1 MPSLKSIRTR
11 IASVKSTQKITR
23 AMKLVAAARLRRAQD
38 AIIGARPYANALLE
52 AIVEVALRAGGEAH
66 PLLDQRPRERIGL
79 VVLTSD
85 RGLAGGF
92 NANLFRNVQRFV
104 NEEKAAARDAKLSLY
119 VVGKKGRDFFR
130 RRKTIVIAHELPGA
144 GGSVAEARAQE
155 IALQVLGDFEAGKVD
170 AVYLVYNEFK
180 SAIQQRVS
188 IAPLLPLVGGG
199 LASSSSVPSSPS
211 AVSASSTSAPPTPA
225 SPAASSP
232 ASAASGGQIDFLYEP
247 DRRQLLDTLLPQ
259 YVESQI
265 YRALLE
271 SIASEFGARMTAM
284 DSATN
289 NAKDVIARL
298 TLQYNRARQAAITKE
313 LMEIVSG
320 AEALKG

>member
-1 MPSLKSIRTR
+1 MPSLKAIRTR

-38 AIIGARPYANALLE
+38 AIVGARPYANALQE
-52 AIVEVALRAGGEAH
+52 AVAEVAVRAGAESH
-66 PLLDQRPRERIGL
+66 PLLDQRPVRKIGL

-92 NANLFRNVQRFV
+92 NANVFRGVQRFV
-104 NEEKAAARDAKLSLY
+104 TEQNAVPEPPAVAIY

-130 RRKTIVIAHELPGA
+130 RRKNSIVAHEFAGA
-144 GGSVAEARAQE
+144 AGPVAEARAQE
-155 IALQVLGDFEAGKVD
+155 VALTILEVFQTAQVD
-170 AVYLVYNEFK
+170 AVYLIYNEFK
-180 SAIQQRVS
+180 SAIQQRVV
-188 IAPLLPLVGGG
+188 IEPLLPLVAGR
-199 LASSSSVPSSPS
+199 LA
-211 AVSASSTSAPPTPA
+211 AG
-225 SPAASSP
+225 AA
-232 ASAASGGQIDFLYEP
+232 ANSAASPGGQIDFLYEP
-247 DRRQLLDTLLPQ
+247 DKGQLLDALLPM
-259 YVESQI
+259 YVQSQV

-284 DSATN
+284 DSATG
-289 NAKDVIARL
+289 NAKEVIARL

>member
-38 AIIGARPYANALLE
+38 AIVGARPYANALLE
-52 AIVEVALRAGGEAH
+52 AVAEVASRAGAEAH
-66 PLLDQRPRERIGL
+66 PLLDQRPRERVGL

-92 NANLFRNVQRFV
+92 NANVFRSVQRFL
-104 NEEKAAARDAKLSLY
+104 NEEKAAARDAKISLY

-130 RRKTIVIAHELPGA
+130 RRKTIAIAHELPGA
-144 GGSVAEARAQE
+144 GGSLAGARAQE
-155 IALQVLGDFEAGKVD
+155 IALEVLGDFQAGKVD

-180 SAIQQRVS
+180 SAIQQRVLM
-188 IAPLLPLVGGG
+188 APLLPLVAGG
-199 LASSSSVPSSPS
+199 LVSSSSSSSPS
-211 AVSASSTSAPPTPA
+211 FAASVPTSAPPA
-225 SPAASSP
+225 STSSVTSAAAASV
-232 ASAASGGQIDFLYEP
+232 GQIDFLYEP
-247 DRRQLLDTLLPQ
+247 DKGQLLDTLLPL

-289 NAKDVIARL
+289 NAKEVIARL

>member
-11 IASVKSTQKITR
+11 ITSVKSTQKITR

-38 AIIGARPYANALLE
+38 AIVGARPYANPLLE
-52 AIVEVALRAGGEAH
+52 AVAEVALRAGAESH
-66 PLLDQRPRERIGL
+66 PLLDQRPQERLGV

-92 NANLFRNVQRFV
+92 NANIFRGLQRFV
-104 NEEKAAARDAKLSLY
+104 RERGEAPPPETGKPVQISLY
-119 VVGKKGRDFFR
+119 LLGKKGRDYYR
-130 RRKTIVIAHELPGA
+130 RRKNIAVAKEFAYAA
-144 GGSVAEARAQE
+144 GNVAEARAQE
-155 IALQVLGDFEAGKVD
+155 LALTVIEDFRSGRIDGA
-170 AVYLVYNEFK
+170 YLVFNEFK
-180 SAIQQRVS
+180 SAIQQRTL
-188 IAPLLPLVGGG
+188 IDPLLPLTPATFAGTAAAAALKAQDAGGG
-199 LASSSSVPSSPS
+199 GP
-211 AVSASSTSAPPTPA
+211 
-225 SPAASSP
+225 
-232 ASAASGGQIDFLYEP
+232 IDFLYEP
-247 DRRQLLDTLLPQ
+247 DKQQLLDALLPL

-289 NAKDVIARL
+289 NAKEVIARL

>member
-38 AIIGARPYANALLE
+38 AIVGARPYANALLE
-52 AIVEVALRAGGEAH
+52 AIAEVSLRAGAEAH
-66 PLLDQRPRERIGL
+66 PLLDQRPQDRIGV

-92 NANLFRNVQRFV
+92 NANIFRAVQRFV
-104 NEEKAAARDAKLSLY
+104 KERAQAEGEGGKASQLSLY
-119 VVGKKGRDFFR
+119 VLGKKGRDYFR
-130 RRKTIVIAHELPGA
+130 RRKSLTVTQEFAGA
-144 GGSVAEARAQE
+144 TGAMAEARAQE
-155 IALQVLGDFEAGKVD
+155 LALTVIDHFRAGRID
-170 AVYLVYNEFK
+170 GVYLVFNEFK
-180 SAIQQRVS
+180 SAIQQRTL
-188 IAPLLPLVGGG
+188 ITPLLPL
-199 LASSSSVPSSPS
+199 
-211 AVSASSTSAPPTPA
+211 TPA
-225 SPAASSP
+225 SFAGTAAARSEP
-232 ASAASGGQIDFLYEP
+232 GQIDFIYEP
-247 DRRQLLDTLLPQ
+247 DKGQLLDTLLPLFL
-259 YVESQI
+259 ESQI

-284 DSATN
+284 DSATG
-289 NAKDVIARL
+289 NAKEVIARL

>member
-1 MPSLKSIRTR
+1 MPSLKVIRTR

-38 AIIGARPYANALLE
+38 AIIGARPYANALQE
-52 AIVEVALRAGGEAH
+52 AVAEVALRAGAESH
-66 PLLDQRPRERIGL
+66 PLLDQRPVKKIAL
-79 VVLTSD
+79 VVLSSD

-92 NANLFRNVQRFV
+92 NANLFRGVHRFV
-104 NEEKAAARDAKLSLY
+104 AEQNAAPEPPEVSIY

-130 RRKTIVIAHELPGA
+130 RRKSSPVAREFAGA
-144 GGSVAEARAQE
+144 AGNVAEARAQE
-155 IALQVLGDFEAGKVD
+155 VALTILEVFQTAKVD
-170 AVYLVYNEFK
+170 AVYLIYNEFK
-180 SAIQQRVS
+180 SAIQQRVMVE
-188 IAPLLPLVGGG
+188 PLLPLIAGK
-199 LASSSSVPSSPS
+199 LA
-211 AVSASSTSAPPTPA
+211 AG
-225 SPAASSP
+225 AA
-232 ASAASGGQIDFLYEP
+232 AAGQIDFLYEP
-247 DRRQLLDTLLPQ
+247 DKAQLLDALLPM
-259 YVESQI
+259 YVQSQV

-284 DSATN
+284 DSATG
-289 NAKDVIARL
+289 NAKEVIARL

>member
-1 MPSLKSIRTR
+1 MPSLKAIRTR

-38 AIIGARPYANALLE
+38 AIVGARPYANALQE
-52 AIVEVALRAGGEAH
+52 AVAEVAVRAGGESH
-66 PLLDQRPRERIGL
+66 PLLDQRPVRKIGL

-92 NANLFRNVQRFV
+92 NANIFRGVQRFV
-104 NEEKAAARDAKLSLY
+104 VEQSALPEPPAIAIY

-130 RRKTIVIAHELPGA
+130 RRKNSVVGHEFAGA
-144 GGSVAEARAQE
+144 AGNVAEARAQE
-155 IALQVLGDFEAGKVD
+155 VALTILELFQTAQVD
-170 AVYLVYNEFK
+170 AVYLVFNEFK
-180 SAIQQRVS
+180 SAIQQRVV
-188 IAPLLPLVGGG
+188 IEPLLPLVAGR
-199 LASSSSVPSSPS
+199 LA
-211 AVSASSTSAPPTPA
+211 AGAAAA
-225 SPAASSP
+225 SP
-232 ASAASGGQIDFLYEP
+232 GGQIDFLYEP
-247 DRRQLLDTLLPQ
+247 DKKQLLDALLPM
-259 YVESQI
+259 YVQSQV

-284 DSATN
+284 DSATT
-289 NAKDVIARL
+289 NAKEVIARL

>member
-1 MPSLKSIRTR
+1 MPSLKAIRTR

-38 AIIGARPYANALLE
+38 AIVGARPYANALQE
-52 AIVEVALRAGGEAH
+52 AVAEVALRAGAESH
-66 PLLDQRPRERIGL
+66 PLLDQRPVKKIGL

-92 NANLFRNVQRFV
+92 NANVFRGVQRFV
-104 NEEKAAARDAKLSLY
+104 AEQKAVPEPPAIAIY

-130 RRKTIVIAHELPGA
+130 RRKSSVVAHEFAGA
-144 GGSVAEARAQE
+144 AGNVAEARAQE
-155 IALQVLGDFEAGKVD
+155 VALTILEVFQTAQVD

-180 SAIQQRVS
+180 SAIQQRVV
-188 IAPLLPLVGGG
+188 IEPLLPLVAGR
-199 LASSSSVPSSPS
+199 LA
-211 AVSASSTSAPPTPA
+211 AGA
-225 SPAASSP
+225 AASSP
-232 ASAASGGQIDFLYEP
+232 GGQIDFLYEP
-247 DRRQLLDTLLPQ
+247 DKKQLLDALLPM
-259 YVESQI
+259 YVQSQV

-284 DSATN
+284 DSATS
-289 NAKDVIARL
+289 NAKEVIARL

>member
-38 AIIGARPYANALLE
+38 AIVGARPYANALLE
-52 AIVEVALRAGGEAH
+52 AIAEVALRAGAESH
-66 PLLDQRPRERIGL
+66 PLLDQRPQERIAV

-92 NANLFRNVQRFV
+92 NANVFRAMQRFV
-104 NEEKAAARDAKLSLY
+104 RERGEAPPPEAGKLVHISLY
-119 VVGKKGRDFFR
+119 LLGKKGRDYYR
-130 RRKTIVIAHELPGA
+130 RRKNVTVAKEFAYAA
-144 GGSVAEARAQE
+144 GNAAEARAQE
-155 IALQVLGDFEAGKVD
+155 LALTLIEDFRAGHID
-170 AVYLVYNEFK
+170 GAYLAFNEFK
-180 SAIQQRVS
+180 SAIQQRTLVD
-188 IAPLLPLVGGG
+188 PLLPLTPGSFAGTAAAASIKAQDAGGG
-199 LASSSSVPSSPS
+199 
-211 AVSASSTSAPPTPA
+211 
-225 SPAASSP
+225 
-232 ASAASGGQIDFLYEP
+232 GGPIDFLYEP
-247 DRRQLLDTLLPQ
+247 DKQQLLDTLLPLF
-259 YVESQI
+259 VESQI

-289 NAKDVIARL
+289 NAKEVIARL